1 MRFVMMHKAN
11 KDSEAGVPPA
21 PEVVA
26 AIGELMQEM
35 VRAGVM
41 LGGEGLRPSSNSVRL
56 SIVDGRR
63 SVARGPFARANGLI
77 AGFIIIRAAS
87 MDEAVEWASR
97 YAEIV
102 DAAEIDIGLVTEPWD
117 IGFMPKPEGITTARF
132 MIMRKADSRTE
143 SGAKPSGAVLAGIRK
158 LTEEMLQAGVFISA
172 EALEPSSK
180 AVRLNYSNGQRTL
193 MEGPFTETKELIG
206 GYGLVQVASREEAVE
221 WAWRFAKVI
230 AGSGQLEMDVR
241 AVQSSD
247 ISHS

>member
-11 KDSEAGVPPA
+11 KDSEAGIMPA
-21 PEVVA
+21 PEVMA
-26 AIGELMQEM
+26 GIGELMQDM

-56 SIVDGRR
+56 NFSGGRC
-63 SVARGPFARANGLI
+63 SVARGPFAHANGLI

-87 MDEAVEWASR
+87 MDEAIQWASR

-102 DAAEIDIGLVTEPWD
+102 SAAEIDIGVVTEPWD
-117 IGFMPKPEGITTARF
+117 IGFMPKPEGLTTMRY
-132 MIMRKADSRTE
+132 MIMRKADSQTE
-143 SGAKPSGAVLAGIRK
+143 SGAKASAAVLTGIRR

-180 AVRLNYSNGQRTL
+180 AVRLHYSNGARA
-193 MEGPFTETKELIG
+193 MMDGPFTETKELIG
-206 GYGLVQVASREEAVE
+206 GYGMVQVASQEEALE

-230 AGSGQLEMDVR
+230 AGPGQLEIDVR
-241 AVQSSD
+241 PVQD
-247 ISHS
+247 V